1 MELSTLLNLKSDQTP
16 VILAPMAGVT
26 DLPFRII
33 CSEFGADFTYSEMVS
48 AKGLS
53 YNSAK
58 SFQLLSVSDLLKK
71 PFGVQIF
78 GSEPPVM
85 ADIAKFLYAEFGTK
99 ISLIDINM
107 GCPAPKINS
116 NLSGCA
122 LMGNIELAEKI
133 ISAVASASPLPVTVK
148 FRKGL
153 DENSINA
160 IEFAKMAEGAGARA
174 ITVHG
179 RTRAQMYS
187 GIADWDIIA
196 KVKASVNIPVIA
208 NGDVVSGES
217 AIRLIEKANCDGIM
231 IGRGACGNPFIF
243 EEVKAALSGKS
254 YVKPTIAQRVEV
266 AKRHARLHLHLKGER
281 SVVELRKH
289 MAWYTH
295 GIKHS
300 AKIRQML
307 FKCSTI
313 EEFEN
318 VLNEIPIQR
327 T

>member
-33 CSEFGADFTYSEMVS
+33 CADFTYSEMVS

-85 ADIAKFLYAEFGTK
+85 ADIAKLLYAEFGTK

-122 LMGNIELAEKI
+122 LMGNIELREDNL
-133 ISAVASASPLPVTVK
+133 SSCYLPPVTVK

-231 IGRGACGNPFIF
+231 MAEALAAIPLYF
-243 EEVKAALSGKS
+243 EE
-254 YVKPTIAQRVEV
+254 R
-266 AKRHARLHLHLKGER
+266 
-281 SVVELRKH
+281 
-289 MAWYTH
+289 
-295 GIKHS
+295 
-300 AKIRQML
+300 
-307 FKCSTI
+307 
-313 EEFEN
+313 
-318 VLNEIPIQR
+318 
-327 T
+327 

>member
-85 ADIAKFLYAEFGTK
+85 ADIAKLLYAEFGTK

-122 LMGNIELAEKI
+122 LMGNIELAEDNLSSCFS
-133 ISAVASASPLPVTVK
+133 ISLPVTVK

-160 IEFAKMAEGAGARA
+160 IDSQKWR
-174 ITVHG
+174 
-179 RTRAQMYS
+179 R
-187 GIADWDIIA
+187 
-196 KVKASVNIPVIA
+196 
-208 NGDVVSGES
+208 
-217 AIRLIEKANCDGIM
+217 
-231 IGRGACGNPFIF
+231 GRGKSNNRAWQNACAD
-243 EEVKAALSGKS
+243 VL
-254 YVKPTIAQRVEV
+254 
-266 AKRHARLHLHLKGER
+266 RHSRLGYY
-281 SVVELRKH
+281 SQ
-289 MAWYTH
+289 
-295 GIKHS
+295 G
-300 AKIRQML
+300 
-307 FKCSTI
+307 
-313 EEFEN
+313 
-318 VLNEIPIQR
+318 
-327 T
+327 